1 MRSSVTSGTEELVR
15 LLGDLPGPDR
25 AARAAVAARARRTL
39 RPAGSLSRLDE
50 VATWLAGWQ
59 RTDRPAVRRPRA
71 VLFAGDHGV
80 TARGVTAY
88 PSSVTASV
96 VKAVE
101 AGAATAPALARQA
114 GVEVTVVDVSVGFP
128 TGDLAVE
135 AALDPERFA
144 ECVEVGRR
152 SVAGLAV
159 DLLVLGEMGIGNTT
173 AAAAVSAALFGGPA
187 ADWVGP
193 GAGLDA
199 GGMARKT
206 AVVRAARRRIA
217 GAGPLDVLRELG
229 GAELAALAGAALEA
243 RRRSVPVLLDGYV
256 VTAAVAPLAL
266 VAADALDHCLAAHRS
281 PEPGHARLLT
291 RLGLRPLLDL
301 DMRLGEGSGGL
312 LAVPLIRM
320 ASAAV
325 TDVTT
330 FDEWGLEVQ

>member
-1 MRSSVTSGTEELVR
+1 MSASVASGTEELVG
-15 LLGDLPGPDR
+15 LLRDLPGPDP
-25 AARAAVAARARRTL
+25 AAREGVAARAGRAL
-39 RPAGSLSRLDE
+39 RPAGALSRLDE
-50 VATWLAGWQ
+50 VAAWLGGWQ
-59 RTDRPAVRRPRA
+59 RTDRPAVHRPAA
-71 VLFAGDHGV
+71 VLFAADHGV
-80 TARGVTAY
+80 TVRGVTAY

-96 VKAVE
+96 VKAIE
-101 AGAATAPALARQA
+101 AGAATAPVMARQA
-114 GVEVTVVDVSVGFP
+114 GVEVTVVDVGVGFP

-135 AALDPERFA
+135 AALDAERFA

-152 SVAGLAV
+152 SVADLTA

-187 ADWVGP
+187 AHWVGP

-199 GGMARKT
+199 EGLARKT
-206 AVVRAARRRIA
+206 AVVQAARRRTA

-229 GAELAALAGAALEA
+229 GAELAALAGAAVEA
-243 RRRSVPVLLDGYV
+243 RRRSLPVLLDGYV

-266 VAADALDHCLAAHRS
+266 VSADALDHCLAAHRS
-281 PEPGHARLLT
+281 PEPGHGRLLA
-291 RLGLRPLLDL
+291 RLGLRPLLEL

-320 ASAAV
+320 AAAAV

-330 FDEWGLEVQ
+330 FDEWGLEDR